1 MVIWLVKKLL
11 IKLLESHIWPKNN
24 SETNKE
30 EILREKYISQ
40 ELRQNII
47 DDLRLKEKSY
57 WSFKIDDHLRL
68 I

>member
-11 IKLLESHIWPKNN
+11 IKLVESKIWPKNN

-47 DDLRLKEKSY
+47 DDLRLKEESC
-57 WSFKIDDHLRL
+57 WSFKILDHLIL
-68 I
+68 V

>member
-11 IKLLESHIWPKNN
+11 IKLVESKIWPKNN

>member
-30 EILREKYISQ
+30 EILREQYISQ

>member
-11 IKLLESHIWPKNN
+11 IKLVESKIWPKNN

-47 DDLRLKEKSY
+47 DDLRLKEESY
-57 WSFKIDDHLRL
+57 KIN
-68 I
+68 ITI